1 MGVNLSPELQALIER
16 RIESGQYAS
25 ADDVVA
31 DAIRMLDWRDA
42 RREELLRE
50 IDKGLASVA
59 GGRSLPALEPQALIA
74 AFEARAAA
82 ERKA

>member
-1 MGVNLSPELQALIER
+1 MGVTLSQDLQALIEKR
-16 RIESGQYAS
+16 VATGEYAS
-25 ADDVVA
+25 AEEVVA

-59 GGRSLPALEPQALIA
+59 AGRSLPALEPEALIA
-74 AFEARAAA
+74 QFRARATS
-82 ERKA
+82 ERKT